1 VKEIEAR
8 TKDYHTEDL
17 FKHIASGQ
25 SATWTFYIQVMPEH
39 EAETYRYDIT
49 DITKV
54 WPHGD
59 YPLIP
64 LGKLV
69 LNRNPTNF
77 FAEMEQVAFSPG
89 NLVPGIEPSND
100 RIL

>member
-1 VKEIEAR
+1 
-8 TKDYHTEDL
+8 
-17 FKHIASGQ
+17 
-25 SATWTFYIQVMPEH
+25 MPEN
-39 EAETYRYDIT
+39 EAENYRYDIT

-59 YPLIP
+59 YPLTPI
-64 LGKLV
+64 GKLV

-89 NLVPGIEPSND
+89 NLVPGIELSND